1 MKRVKSGCILQTL
14 QFSQTDVAGHSR
26 ESILQRNREEFERYK
41 QYLERTKTRYQILDE
56 AEQQDGS
63 LIVHVRKQYNDK
75 ADVTEYFT

>member
-1 MKRVKSGCILQTL
+1 LEGERSLANKRI
-14 QFSQTDVAGHSR
+14 
-26 ESILQRNREEFERYK
+26 
-41 QYLERTKTRYQILDE
+41 LERSKTRYQILEE